1 MENLVINW
9 KMIIQIIT
17 LLLVSLRLLVSFKR
31 WSIETNVITKVKV
44 PTEIT
49 VQGYL
54 YWIGSGLNS
63 IYWLI
68 VLFMTFYIIRS

>member
-9 KMIIQIIT
+9 KMIICVII
-17 LLLVSLRLLVSFKR
+17 LILVSLRLLVSFKR
-31 WSIETNVITKVKV
+31 WSIETNVIKKVKV
-44 PTEIT
+44 PSEIT

-63 IYWLI
+63 IFWLI
-68 VLFMTFYIIRS
+68 VLFMSFYVMRV